1 MSQFAGMEDI
11 LKEFLVESYENLD
24 RLDQEFVTLEEDPG
38 NRETLAG
45 IFRTIHTIKGTSGFF
60 GLGRLE
66 KLAHAGENLLS
77 LLRDGKR
84 TLTPEITTELLR
96 MVDVVR
102 GMLGSIETIQ
112 SEGDVDTAELIASL
126 TRLTEDGPAAA
137 PAATPAAAPPQ
148 ETPAPAV
155 SAAPAEVPVVEA
167 ASLPPAG
174 PPAPPA
180 APPMGE
186 LLVQEGLVQEKQVEQ
201 ALRQQADGDP
211 RHLGEIL
218 VEKAALPTTAVKQA
232 LQQQAEGGREGG
244 VADSTL
250 RVEVANLDRLMN
262 LAGELVLVRN
272 QLLQFATR
280 IEDSTFN
287 PILQRLNLITTELQE
302 GVMKTRMQPIGNLW
316 NKFPRIVRDLA
327 MAFGKQVRLEMD
339 GKETELDKTLLEAI
353 KDPLTHIV
361 RNSVDHGVEGP
372 EERMAAG
379 KPAEGVIH
387 LRAFHE
393 GGQVNIEIRDDGAGV
408 DAEAIRRKA
417 VERKLVSAEAAA
429 AMSDRE
435 LMNLIFLPGFSTA
448 RQVTNVSGR
457 GVGMDVVKT
466 NIRRI
471 GGIVDMQSERGK
483 GSVLKIKI
491 PLTLAIIPAL
501 VVKVEGERFAVPQV
515 SLLELVR
522 LEGEQ
527 ARTGIEHIHGA
538 PVYRLRG
545 HLLPLVSLRAQLG
558 YAPAADTDKVNIV
571 VLQADGRPFGLVV
584 DEITDT
590 EEIVV
595 KPLWSQLKQIRLF
608 AGATIMGDGSV
619 ALILDVLG
627 LAQQSHVIEEDRRE
641 QLAAY
646 ADQRDEDEGDRE
658 TLLLFKVGDN
668 HMAVPLDQVDR
679 LEELPL
685 DRVERTGD
693 QEVVQYRGRI
703 LPLVRPERH
712 LPERR
717 AERRGE
723 GQPSEQLNV
732 VVFSHEGASYGL
744 VVDSIEDIAHEA
756 VTVKREATREGVL
769 GVVVV
774 HERITEMLDLQRLA
788 RQVG

>member
-1 MSQFAGMEDI
+1 MSQFEGMEDI

-24 RLDQEFVTLEEDPG
+24 RLDQEFVILEEDPS
-38 NRETLAG
+38 NRETLAS

-60 GLGRLE
+60 GLGRLG

-84 TLTPEITTELLR
+84 PLTPEVTTSLLSLVDAVRRLLR
-96 MVDVVR
+96 N
-102 GMLGSIETIQ
+102 IEDTQ
-112 SEGDVDTAELIASL
+112 AEGEADHSGLIAELA
-126 TRLTEDGPAAA
+126 RLTDASAAAA
-137 PAATPAAAPPQ
+137 P
-148 ETPAPAV
+148 ETPTSVAI
-155 SAAPAEVPVVEA
+155 PVVMEEA
-167 ASLPPAG
+167 PLAPEEQG
-174 PPAPPA
+174 PVPS
-180 APPMGE
+180 MGQ
-186 LLVQEGLVQEKQVEQ
+186 LLVSEGLVREEQVEQ
-201 ALRQQADGDP
+201 ALQQQVDGDP

-218 VEKAALPTTAVKQA
+218 VGKGSLQPAAVKNV
-232 LQQQAEGGREGG
+232 LNKQAEQGQAREGG
-244 VADSTL
+244 IADSTL

-280 IEDSTFN
+280 IDDATFN
-287 PILQRLNLITTELQE
+287 PILQRLNIITTELQE

-327 MAFGKQVRLEMD
+327 MACNKQVRLEME
-339 GKETELDKTLLEAI
+339 GKDTELDKTLLEAI

-361 RNSVDHGVEGP
+361 RNSVDHGVEDP
-372 EERMAAG
+372 ATRLAAG
-379 KPAEGVIH
+379 KPEEGVIH

-393 GGQVNIEIRDDGAGV
+393 GGQVNIEIRDDGAGI
-408 DAEAIRRKA
+408 DAGAIRRKA
-417 VERKLVSAEAAA
+417 VERRLVTAEAAEE
-429 AMSDRE
+429 MSDRE
-435 LMNLIFLPGFSTA
+435 MINMIFLPGFSTA

-471 GGIVDMQSERGK
+471 GGIVDMQSEPGQ

-522 LEGEQ
+522 LEGDH
-527 ARTGIEHIHGA
+527 ARQGIEMIHGA

-545 HLLPLVSLRAQLG
+545 RLLPLVNLRDQLG
-558 YAPAADTDKVNIV
+558 YPAADDAGKVNIV
-571 VLQADGRPFGLVV
+571 VLQADGRPFGLIV

-595 KPLWSQLKQIRLF
+595 KPLWSQLKQIRIF

-627 LAQQSHVIEEDRRE
+627 LAQQSHVIEENRQDRLRE
-641 QLAAY
+641 Y
-646 ADQRDEDEGDRE
+646 ANTQEESQGDRE
-658 TLLLFKVGDN
+658 TLLLFRVGDN

-679 LEELPL
+679 LEELPW

-703 LPLVRPERH
+703 LPLVRPETH
-712 LPERR
+712 LQERR
-717 AERRGE
+717 SERRGAAD
-723 GQPSEQLNV
+723 QPAQLQV
-732 VVFSHEGASYGL
+732 VVYSHEGASYGL
-744 VVDSIEDIAHEA
+744 VVDGIEDIAHEA
-756 VTVKREATREGVL
+756 VAVRREATREGVL
-769 GVVVV
+769 GVIVVN
-774 HERITEMLDLQRLA
+774 ERITEMLDLQRLA
-788 RQVG
+788 RLVG

>member
-1 MSQFAGMEDI
+1 MSQFEGMEDI

-24 RLDQEFVTLEEDPG
+24 RLDQEFVILEEDPG
-38 NRETLAG
+38 NRETLAS

-60 GLGRLE
+60 GMGRLE

-84 TLTPEITTELLR
+84 PLTPEVTTALLSLVDAVRRLLR
-96 MVDVVR
+96 N
-102 GMLGSIETIQ
+102 IEDTQ
-112 SEGDVDTAELIASL
+112 AEGDADHGDLIAELA
-126 TRLTEDGPAAA
+126 RLTEAADAPVPAA
-137 PAATPAAAPPQ
+137 PAVVAAPPAPEPEPQ
-148 ETPAPAV
+148 EAPAPEELKPIP
-155 SAAPAEVPVVEA
+155 S
-167 ASLPPAG
+167 
-174 PPAPPA
+174 
-180 APPMGE
+180 MGQ
-186 LLVQEGLVQEKQVEQ
+186 LLVSEGLVHEEQVEQ
-201 ALRQQADGDP
+201 ALQQQVDGDP

-218 VEKAALPTTAVKQA
+218 VEKGSLQPGAVKKA
-232 LQQQAEGGREGG
+232 LNKQAEEGQAREGG
-244 VADSTL
+244 IADSTL

-280 IEDSTFN
+280 IDDATFN
-287 PILQRLNLITTELQE
+287 PILQRLNIITTELQE

-327 MAFGKQVRLEMD
+327 MACNKQVRLEMEGRD
-339 GKETELDKTLLEAI
+339 TELDKTLLEAI

-361 RNSVDHGVEGP
+361 RNSVDHGVEDP
-372 EERMAAG
+372 ATRLAAG
-379 KPAEGVIH
+379 KPEEGVIH

-393 GGQVNIEIRDDGAGV
+393 GGQVNIEIRDDGAGI

-417 VERKLVSAEAAA
+417 VERRLVTAEAAEE
-429 AMSDRE
+429 MSDRE
-435 LMNLIFLPGFSTA
+435 LINLIFLPGFSTA

-471 GGIVDMQSERGK
+471 GGIVDMQSEPGR

-501 VVKVEGERFAVPQV
+501 VVKVQGERFAVPQV

-527 ARTGIEHIHGA
+527 ARQGIEMIHGA

-545 HLLPLVSLRAQLG
+545 RLLPLVNLRDQLG
-558 YAPAADTDKVNIV
+558 YPAADDTGKVNIV
-571 VLQADGRPFGLVV
+571 VLQADGRPFGLIV

-595 KPLWSQLKQIRLF
+595 KPLWSQLKQIRIF

-627 LAQQSHVIEEDRRE
+627 LAQQSRVIEENRQDRLTE
-641 QLAAY
+641 Y
-646 ADQRDEDEGDRE
+646 ANTQDESQGDRE
-658 TLLLFKVGDN
+658 TLLLFRVGDN

-679 LEELPL
+679 LEELPW

-703 LPLVRPERH
+703 LPLVRPESH

-717 AERRGE
+717 SERRGAA
-723 GQPSEQLNV
+723 GQPAQLQV
-732 VVFSHEGASYGL
+732 VVYSHEGASYGL
-744 VVDSIEDIAHEA
+744 VVDGIEDIAHEA
-756 VTVKREATREGVL
+756 VAVRREATREGVL
-769 GVVVV
+769 GVIVVND
-774 HERITEMLDLQRLA
+774 RITEMLDLQRLA
-788 RQVG
+788 RLVG